1 MQSPEVYVI
10 VAEQLQPGFAGGFHQ
25 KLSHNFGLAIL
36 GAAWQHYQA
45 KIPGKKKFIVGEAQ
59 VMMTAMQ
66 LPLCSFEPASRG
78 FQRLF
83 TNNPFGTSD
92 NHCHQPLDGTH

>member
-45 KIPGKKKFIVGEAQ
+45 KIPALYDDRTRG
-59 VMMTAMQ
+59 
-66 LPLCSFEPASRG
+66 PLAVYRKPS
-78 FQRLF
+78 LF
-83 TNNPFGTSD
+83 P
-92 NHCHQPLDGTH
+92 